1 MGGPPPS
8 LALTIV
14 DQKGS
19 KLIEN
24 ILILGPRGE
33 ERSSITYDTEAPVMN
48 SMNGLPMRTKASWVN
63 GTLVS
68 ESKVASSRPLS
79 IGEKARLSPDG
90 ATLTVDVVMTAD
102 GKETRQTV
110 VFEKQPDSAGEPCA
124 VRGFKNVQL
133 LKDLPVSRFLD
144 AMNFFGASLGVSCE
158 HCHVRGQFY
167 ADDKPSKGTARKMIA
182 MTNSINEQ
190 SFAGKMEVRCFTCH
204 RGKLEPQPA
213 PAFE

>member
-1 MGGPPPS
+1 
-8 LALTIV
+8 
-14 DQKGS
+14 
-19 KLIEN
+19 
-24 ILILGPRGE
+24 
-33 ERSSITYDTEAPVMN
+33 
-48 SMNGLPMRTKASWVN
+48 
-63 GTLVS
+63 
-68 ESKVASSRPLS
+68 LS

-110 VFEKQPDSAGEPCA
+110 VFEKQPDSAGEPLRTPEQTA
-124 VRGFKNVQL
+124 GMRFKKVQL

-144 AMNFFGASLGVSCE
+144 AMNFFGASLGASCE

-167 ADDKPSKGTARKMIA
+167 ADDKPSKGMARKMIA
-182 MTNSINEQ
+182 MSNSINEQ

-204 RGKLEPQPA
+204 RGKLEPLPA